1 MSAKILI
8 DTCAWVAFLRS
19 GQGALA
25 AQVAQALGDDAA
37 LLCGV
42 TRTELL
48 QGAKG
53 AKEKQQL
60 DFLFANVPCLPV
72 DPSDW
77 VTAGHTLQALRTQG
91 ITLPLTDALIA
102 TVAKR
107 QGVPVLTIDAHFQ
120 HLPVTLVNVSA

>member
-1 MSAKILI
+1 MKTNILI

-19 GQGALA
+19 GQGTLA

-42 TRTELL
+42 TLTELL

-60 DFLFANVPCLPV
+60 DFLFANVPCVSVEPA
-72 DPSDW
+72 DW
-77 VTAGHTLQALRTQG
+77 VTAGLVLQSLRTQG

-102 TVAKR
+102 AVAKR
-107 QGVPVLTIDAHFQ
+107 KAVPILTIDAHFQ
-120 HLPVTLVNVSA
+120 HLPVEMVKLSA

>member
-1 MSAKILI
+1 MKTNILI

-19 GQGALA
+19 GQGTLA

-42 TRTELL
+42 TITELL

-60 DFLFANVPCLPV
+60 DFLYANVLCVSVEPA
-72 DPSDW
+72 DW
-77 VTAGHTLQALRTQG
+77 VTAGLVLQSLRTQG

-102 TVAKR
+102 AVAKR
-107 QGVPVLTIDAHFQ
+107 KAVPILTIDAHFQ
-120 HLPVTLVNVSA
+120 HLPVEMVKLSA